1 MDNQFLRHLQSL
13 TPEGKAAEKK
23 LFIPADQFKA
33 KEPEKI
39 DMGDEVEVEEL
50 DEATRSKYLKAYA
63 KHKVGTDTGKLELAR
78 MKRSAA
84 MLRRGGADDETMRAG
99 VADKGDMKTYN
110 RVAMAK
116 YRFANK
122 AARSEE
128 DGKKS
133 PRNVKEEM
141 ELDEAILKGDSAR
154 RSILLRK
161 NKEAKQ
167 QAAKF
172 QDTVKWAGS
181 PQTAAL
187 YTKPPEP
194 SPTAKLRTRKT
205 DKRGVEV
212 GGKKDFSAAEKSAKA
227 GQQNAEEIMDVLHR
241 KPEGTKIKVFGKGP
255 RGTDKTVH
263 VHRKTELGKH
273 KFYHSSSGKEVEL
286 VKGGVGLR
294 VLDARTKRVILDRGN
309 DAIWESTMNEAAPDV
324 GQNLKGM
331 PRKSARKLAYALKRG
346 GDRSKEMARQTRKM
360 GSNAKRW
367 GKRLDTA
374 LSDFSKRTGIPLKE
388 GSLGMKKGIR
398 MSSAVR
404 NKGHTDIGTRA
415 QSAELRA
422 ISKINKAAGG
432 TGRITTIP
440 PKYKFTD
447 AEYAAIQGMYKKG
460 ISGKIRQ
467 NAVRAARMRGR
478 MGGSEMNEGNLK
490 SSKFLDMMP
499 SALRSAVK
507 IHDKIKGTKKG
518 MSVRNKPVVGPGNA
532 ARNYYRNLRSSVT
545 EGMTPEDKKP
555 HLKKGSSKLER
566 PIQKK
571 FASGKFSHQMSP
583 AEYQRYFGRPKPM
596 SEGTV
601 GRAYKKGKKTAKRIL
616 RKLYKSLASPRDAA
630 DIMITGRNF

>member
-1 MDNQFLRHLQSL
+1 MDNQFLRHLQSI

-39 DMGDEVEVEEL
+39 DMGDVEEL

-99 VADKGDMKTYN
+99 VADKGDMNTYN

-116 YRFANK
+116 YRFAKK

-133 PRNVKEEM
+133 PRNVKEDM
-141 ELDEAILKGDSAR
+141 ELDEAILKGESAR

-167 QAAKF
+167 QAADF
-172 QDTVKWAGS
+172 NRTMSWAGS

-212 GGKKDFSAAEKSAKA
+212 GGKKDFSAAEKSAKS

-273 KFYHSSSGKEVEL
+273 KFYHSPSGKEVEL

-331 PRKSARKLAYALKRG
+331 PRKSARKLAYALKKG

-360 GSNAKRW
+360 GSHAKRW
-367 GKRLDTA
+367 GKKLDTELA
-374 LSDFSKRTGIPLKE
+374 AFSKRTGIGLKE

-398 MSSAVR
+398 MASAVM
-404 NKGHTDIGTRA
+404 NKGRADIGKRA
-415 QSAELRA
+415 EAAELRA
-422 ISKINKAAGG
+422 ISKINKEAGG
-432 TGRITTIP
+432 TGRITKNP
-440 PKYKFTD
+440 YQYRFSDNEYKVM
-447 AEYAAIQGMYKKG
+447 QGHAKKG
-460 ISGKIRQ
+460 IAGKNRSNI
-467 NAVRAARMRGR
+467 VRLARILGSKGR
-478 MGGSEMNEGNLK
+478 PEMNEG
-490 SSKFLDMMP
+490 
-499 SALRSAVK
+499 
-507 IHDKIKGTKKG
+507 
-518 MSVRNKPVVGPGNA
+518 
-532 ARNYYRNLRSSVT
+532 
-545 EGMTPEDKKP
+545 MTPSDKKP
-555 HLKKGSSKLER
+555 YFKKSSPSKLNREVK
-566 PIQKK
+566 KK

-583 AEYQRYFGRPKPM
+583 AEYQQYFGRPKPM
-596 SEGTV
+596 SESRRTNIIKKK
-601 GRAYKKGKKTAKRIL
+601 YKTGKKVAKRVL
-616 RKLYKSLASPRDAA
+616 KKLGQALMTPQDAI
-630 DIMITGRNF
+630 DVMITGRNF

>member
-13 TPEGKAAEKK
+13 TPEGMAAEKK

-33 KEPEKI
+33 KVPEKI
-39 DMGDEVEVEEL
+39 DMGDEVEVDEL
-50 DEATRSKYLKAYA
+50 DEATRSKYIKAYR
-63 KHKVGTDTGKLELAR
+63 KHKVGTDTTKLDIEDA
-78 MKRSAA
+78 KRNAA
-84 MLRRGGADDETMRAG
+84 VLRRGGADDETIR
-99 VADKGDMKTYN
+99 KGSFTGKVPMSHYN
-110 RVAMAK
+110 KVNMAK
-116 YRFANK
+116 YRFGNK
-122 AARSEE
+122 AERSKE

-133 PRNVKEEM
+133 PRNVNEDM
-141 ELDEAILKGDSAR
+141 ELDEAILKGESAR

-167 QAAKF
+167 QAAEFKS
-172 QDTVKWAGS
+172 TVKWAGS

-205 DKRGVEV
+205 EKHGAEI

-273 KFYHSSSGKEVEL
+273 KFYHSPSGKEVEL

-331 PRKSARKLAYALKRG
+331 PRKSARKLAYALKKG

-360 GSNAKRW
+360 GSHAKRW

-398 MSSAVR
+398 MSSAVI
-404 NKGHTDIGTRA
+404 NKGHADIGKRA

-422 ISKINKAAGG
+422 ISKINKEAGG
-432 TGRITTIP
+432 TGRITTTP
-440 PKYKFTD
+440 PKYKFSD
-447 AEYAAIQGMYKKG
+447 KEYKVMQGHARKG
-460 ISGKIRQ
+460 ISGKIRR
-467 NAVRAARMRGR
+467 NAVRAARMRGA
-478 MGGSEMNEGNLK
+478 MGGAEMNEG
-490 SSKFLDMMP
+490 
-499 SALRSAVK
+499 
-507 IHDKIKGTKKG
+507 
-518 MSVRNKPVVGPGNA
+518 
-532 ARNYYRNLRSSVT
+532 
-545 EGMTPEDKKP
+545 MTPSDKKP
-555 HLKKGSSKLER
+555 YFKKGSPAKLNREV
-566 PIQKK
+566 QKK

-583 AEYQRYFGRPKPM
+583 AEYQKYFGRPKPM
-596 SEGTV
+596 SESRRTNIIKKK
-601 GRAYKKGKKTAKRIL
+601 YKTGKKIAKRVL
-616 RKLYKSLASPRDAA
+616 KKLGQALMTPQDAI
-630 DIMITGRNF
+630 DVMITGRNF